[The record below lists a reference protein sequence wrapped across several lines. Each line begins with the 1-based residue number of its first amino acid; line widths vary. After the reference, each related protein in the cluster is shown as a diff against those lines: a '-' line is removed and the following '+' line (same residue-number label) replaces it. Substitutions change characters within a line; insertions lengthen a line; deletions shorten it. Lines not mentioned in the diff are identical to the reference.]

1 MDSNDITRRQ
11 VVAALGAAGV
21 SGLAGCSG
29 GSGDGTDTSG
39 DGTTG
44 GGGGAQTT
52 TAGTETPTEMTTGS
66 DTATTG
72 NETET
77 TSDGGIETT
86 TDDETATTGEDGTTI
101 SEAGGASGTV
111 KIGVLQ
117 PLTGD
122 LKYYGQQSLWGFY
135 EGLNY
140 KSDEGFTADAKTG
153 TKTAT
158 VGGVDFELVVRDT
171 QLKSSRA
178 QSLATSLVQDE
189 EVDMLFG
196 CSSSGAASQVATT
209 VTNQT
214 QVPTMIGPAASADIT
229 ASSETCGEYLF
240 RASENTAMDARSG
253 GRYVA
258 QNSDV
263 SKVYLFGAD
272 YSFGQAVV
280 NNYRNVL
287 EANDVEIVGEKFV
300 PQGYSEWQGLLDNA
314 EEAGA
319 EGIVAGFTVSTLP
332 QLFTT
337 FLNGDYSY
345 RVFGGFATQITVG
358 IIGQTL
364 QKVLG
369 TPLSMDK
376 LEGTNLGPFTTRY
389 HWNQYDNEINDSF
402 VDSYTSAY
410 GVVPDLFTS
419 GTFTAA
425 SSIVQAVEESGST
438 DGEDIA
444 SALRGMT
451 VTDTPKGEGG
461 YTFQRYN
468 NQARSEMTLANGV
481 PNDND
486 NWDAPIKPSPPITSV
501 PADRTTIPQ
510 DSSEMNCSL

>member
-1 MDSNDITRRQ
+1 MEAETTTRVATERKA
-11 VVAALGAAGV
+11 VAATAGAEPKHRPRAATPLPSV
-21 SGLAGCSG
+21 PSPPESS
-29 GSGDGTDTSG
+29 SGDATETSG
-39 DGTTG
+39 DGGTETDDGEATETTG
-44 GGGGAQTT
+44 GD
-52 TAGTETPTEMTTGS
+52 GTTTGS
-66 DTATTG
+66 AG
-72 NETET
+72 
-77 TSDGGIETT
+77 
-86 TDDETATTGEDGTTI
+86 
-101 SEAGGASGTV
+101 GGASGSV

-140 KSDEGFTADAKTG
+140 KSEEEFTADAKTG

-158 VGGVDFELVVRDT
+158 VGGVDYELIVRDT
-171 QLKSSRA
+171 QLQADRA

-196 CSSSGAASQVATT
+196 CSSSGAASRVATT
-209 VTNQT
+209 VTNQA
-214 QVPTMIGPAASADIT
+214 QIPTMIGPAASADIT

-272 YSFGQAVV
+272 YSFGRAVV
-280 NNYRNVL
+280 NNYRSVL
-287 EANDVEIVGEKFV
+287 EANGVEIVGKKFV

-319 EGIVAGFTVSTLP
+319 EGIVAGFTVATLP
-332 QLFTT
+332 NLFTT

-345 RVFGGFATQITVG
+345 RVVGGFATQITVG

-369 TPLSMDK
+369 EPLTMEK
-376 LEGTNLGPFTTRY
+376 LQGTNLGPFTTRY
-389 HWNQYDNEINDSF
+389 HWNQYDNEVNNSF
-402 VDSYTSAY
+402 VDSYTQSY
-410 GVVPDLFTS
+410 GVVPDLFTA

-425 SSIVQAVEESGST
+425 SSIVQAVEASGST

-451 VTDTPKGEGG
+451 VADTPKGEGG

-486 NWDAPIKPSPPITSV
+486 SWDAAIKPSEPIGSV
-501 PADRTTIPQ
+501 PADQTTIPQ